1 MTGTG
6 KTVTRV
12 DLCEAVYQKVGLSRT
27 ESSAFVELVLKEIT
41 DCLEKGET
49 VKLSSFGSFMV
60 RKKGQRIG
68 RNPKTGTEV
77 PISPRRV
84 MVFKPSAILKQ
95 RINGN
100 SRQRRRQGRLDM
112 SSEIPAT
119 GRSNR
124 SGHLDKAPDAFRTI
138 SEVADDLD
146 IPQHVLRFWETR
158 FAQIKPMK
166 RSGGRR
172 YYRPDDVDL
181 LRGIR
186 RLLYGEGYTIRG
198 VQRILKEH
206 GIKSVQG
213 LADGSVVASFGAI
226 EEAIGRSLL
235 EQDDDGSAR
244 HRRR

>member
-60 RKKGQRIG
+60 RKK
-68 RNPKTGTEV
+68 TGTEV

-100 SRQRRRQGRLDM
+100 G
-112 SSEIPAT
+112 T
-119 GRSNR
+119 GI
-124 SGHLDKAPDAFRTI
+124 GDVKAD
-138 SEVADDLD
+138 
-146 IPQHVLRFWETR
+146 
-158 FAQIKPMK
+158 
-166 RSGGRR
+166 
-172 YYRPDDVDL
+172 
-181 LRGIR
+181 
-186 RLLYGEGYTIRG
+186 
-198 VQRILKEH
+198 
-206 GIKSVQG
+206 
-213 LADGSVVASFGAI
+213 
-226 EEAIGRSLL
+226 
-235 EQDDDGSAR
+235 
-244 HRRR
+244 

>member
-84 MVFKPSAILKQ
+84 IIVKKPSPLMSRTETVVVITP
-95 RINGN
+95 RIIRDAE
-100 SRQRRRQGRLDM
+100 STSERAAVRLQEAEPPM
-112 SSEIPAT
+112 L
-119 GRSNR
+119 RSAVKLEHTLER
-124 SGHLDKAPDAFRTI
+124 LR
-138 SEVADDLD
+138 
-146 IPQHVLRFWETR
+146 PQ
-158 FAQIKPMK
+158 
-166 RSGGRR
+166 
-172 YYRPDDVDL
+172 D
-181 LRGIR
+181 
-186 RLLYGEGYTIRG
+186 
-198 VQRILKEH
+198 
-206 GIKSVQG
+206 
-213 LADGSVVASFGAI
+213 
-226 EEAIGRSLL
+226 
-235 EQDDDGSAR
+235 
-244 HRRR
+244 